1 MFNQLL
7 HKQQYYYLLLFTL
20 LFISHLIP
28 EKVEAKTIPIQ
39 GLINSQPTDNQT
51 FANYKSGN
59 NIRCNSIN
67 TCTAQNIISEP
78 IQVFPNINDA
88 NIPNF
93 FNPIL
98 NPDFYNNEPD
108 TTKPTNLNEPQQ
120 NFVDTKKKLQL
131 LILNA
136 LTNSATRYPWIIDP
150 RYNLNFATSTF
161 NPFKNANYIDFSI
174 KFSAKDPIV
183 ERFNFAHFQP
193 AEQFYWVLPNNR
205 IVVETQ
211 GWQSGISYQG
221 ETTDFQRIQIVRLTQ
236 RLWGMQAVSSIPPDF
251 QELVG
256 GTSFNQF
263 SIQSIA
269 AELINPIG
277 IPAPSVQINSPLTA
291 NSSQIN
297 SIVPNISSLS
307 TNRPPLILQS
317 FPTNNL
323 QPLLG
328 DVSLHRGEI
337 VPQNNLKQAGFI
349 WGNPLTSELTRFQA
363 QTTSIPGIK
372 QGSREQFDNSD
383 LFDIL
388 LNPDISNQQR
398 NLSYLNSLFW
408 VTLGQQ
414 QTLLR
419 TRDKTENQN
428 WQRFY
433 FSRPHNRT
441 LLQYD
446 SLVNKATYTN
456 IYSNPGVSLSF
467 SLDQIDVDQIQ
478 TANTS
483 LGMLLGGV
491 FEFIHPPEIANSLEE
506 AKTRLSRQENFAP
519 INSKATPEQ
528 RRKINQLLN
537 RTLFLGNRTSSLE
550 QISGSYTFPGKITP
564 TSSSIFQIRAG
575 NYRRAVQFIRGERTW
590 REGKTYISKIDVSNR
605 SFGRLSS
612 VNVPIPAK
620 QIPISTNNRSSA
632 LQVALISPNGES
644 FVQNYNSSDTTT
656 VPVNIRSFDLAF
668 DNIEL
673 SQNGRLI
680 THIQTFNG
688 YLSLPAI
695 ETLWAGAAG
704 NWNYSINS
712 GIWLNL
718 NSSNAFNITNELGNS
733 EPTLGFYTNGLLN
746 YIDTHIELN
755 AAGQTQAIT
764 SHIPA
769 LRFHWN
775 SGSNY
780 QNPAYINLS
789 YSLIRQDKDRNNYSL
804 TTGIIFYDATRRL
817 RQSGFF
823 QGAWEFST
831 GVELKTTVEISENFF
846 YTLEG
851 TQKINDNWYLG
862 TYLQNFRDISRGIRS
877 RVNDFSYGLL
887 IKRDIPSNGMFWE
900 SRLGMSGNTFEARF
914 EGGFRF

>member
-1 MFNQLL
+1 M
-7 HKQQYYYLLLFTL
+7 T
-20 LFISHLIP
+20 
-28 EKVEAKTIPIQ
+28 
-39 GLINSQPTDNQT
+39 
-51 FANYKSGN
+51 
-59 NIRCNSIN
+59 
-67 TCTAQNIISEP
+67 
-78 IQVFPNINDA
+78 
-88 NIPNF
+88 
-93 FNPIL
+93 
-98 NPDFYNNEPD
+98 
-108 TTKPTNLNEPQQ
+108 
-120 NFVDTKKKLQL
+120 TKKKLQL

-136 LTNSATRYPWIIDP
+136 LSNSATRYPWIIDP
-150 RYNLNFATSTF
+150 RYNLNFATSSF
-161 NPFKNANYIDFSI
+161 NPFQNANYIDFSI
-174 KFSAKDPIV
+174 KFSDTDPII
-183 ERFNFAHFQP
+183 ERFNFANFPQ
-193 AEQFYWVLPNNR
+193 AEQFYWLLPSNR

-211 GWQSGISYQG
+211 GWQTGISYQG
-221 ETTDFQRIQIVRLTQ
+221 EIIDFERTQIVRLTQ
-236 RLWGMQAVSSIPPDF
+236 KLWGMQVVSTLTQDF

-269 AELINPIG
+269 AELVNPVG
-277 IPAPSVQINSPLTA
+277 IPAPPVQINSPLTA
-291 NSSQIN
+291 NGLPIT
-297 SIVPNISSLS
+297 SIVPNISNLN

-337 VPQNNLKQAGFI
+337 IPQNNLEQAGFI
-349 WGNPLTSELTRFQA
+349 WGNPLTGELTRFQA
-363 QTTSIPGIK
+363 PTTSLPGIK
-372 QGSREQFDNSD
+372 QGNREQFDNSD

-388 LNPDISNQQR
+388 LNPDISDKKR

-491 FEFIHPPEIANSLEE
+491 FEFINPPEITSSLQE
-506 AKTRLSRQENFAP
+506 AKARFSRQETFAP
-519 INSKATPEQ
+519 INSKSTLEQ
-528 RRKINQLLN
+528 RRKINQILN
-537 RTLFLGNRTSSLE
+537 RTLFLGNRSSSLE
-550 QISGSYTFPGKITP
+550 QISGTYTFPSTITP
-564 TSSSIFQIRAG
+564 TSSSILQIRTG
-575 NYRRAVQFIRGERTW
+575 NYRRAVQFINGERTW
-590 REGKTYISKIDVSNR
+590 REGETYISKIDISNR
-605 SFGRLSS
+605 SFGRLSY
-612 VNVPIPAK
+612 VNVPIPAT
-620 QIPISTNNRSSA
+620 QIPTVSNNRSTA

-656 VPVNIRSFDLAF
+656 VPINISSFDLAF

-680 THIQTFNG
+680 THIKTFNG

-695 ETLWAGAAG
+695 ETLWAGVTG

-718 NSSNAFNITNELGNS
+718 NSDNAFNITNELGTS
-733 EPTLGFYTNGLLN
+733 EPSLGFYTNGLLN
-746 YIDTHIELN
+746 YINTDIELN
-755 AAGQTQAIT
+755 AAGQPQAIT

-789 YSLIRQDKDRNNYSL
+789 YSLIRQDKDRHNYSL
-804 TTGIIFYDATRRL
+804 TTGIIFYDETRRL
-817 RQSGFF
+817 RQTGFF

-831 GVELKTTVEISENFF
+831 GVELKTTVEISENIF
-846 YTLEG
+846 YTLES
-851 TQKINDNWYLG
+851 TQKVNDNWHFG
-862 TYLQNFRDISRGIRS
+862 AYLQNFRDISRGIRS

-887 IKRDIPSNGMFWE
+887 IKRETVDNDMFWE

>member
-7 HKQQYYYLLLFTL
+7 RDKQYIIIL
-20 LFISHLIP
+20 LFIVILFPHFIL
-28 EKVEAKTIPIQ
+28 EKVAAKTIPIQ
-39 GLINSQPTDNQT
+39 DLINSQPKNNQAL
-51 FANYKSGN
+51 ANYKSGN
-59 NIRCNSIN
+59 NIRCTSIN
-67 TCTAQNIISEP
+67 ICTAQNINSDP
-78 IQVFPNINDA
+78 VQFFPNINNP
-88 NIPNF
+88 NIPNL
-93 FNPIL
+93 FNPTL
-98 NPDFYNNEPD
+98 NPDFYNTEPD
-108 TTKPTNLNEPQQ
+108 TSKPNNLNDSEQTS
-120 NFVDTKKKLQL
+120 VDNKKKLQI

-150 RYNLNFATSTF
+150 RYNLNFATSSF

-174 KFSAKDPIV
+174 KFSATDPIV
-183 ERFNFAHFQP
+183 ERFNFANFPQ
-193 AEQFYWVLPNNR
+193 AEQFYWVLPSNR

-211 GWQSGISYQG
+211 GWQTGISYQG
-221 ETTDFQRIQIVRLTQ
+221 EIIDFERTQIVRLTQ
-236 RLWGMQAVSSIPPDF
+236 RLWGMQAVSSLPQDF

-269 AELINPIG
+269 AELVNPVG
-277 IPAPSVQINSPLTA
+277 IPAPPVQINSPLTA
-291 NSSQIN
+291 NGLQIT
-297 SIVPNISSLS
+297 SIVPNISSLNANS
-307 TNRPPLILQS
+307 PPVILQS

-349 WGNPLTSELTRFQA
+349 WGNPLTGELTRFQA

-372 QGSREQFDNSD
+372 QGNREQFDNSD

-388 LNPDISNQQR
+388 LNSDISDQQR
-398 NLSYLNSLFW
+398 NFSYLNSLFW

-414 QTLLR
+414 QTLRR

-446 SLVNKATYTN
+446 SLINKATYTN

-483 LGMLLGGV
+483 LGMLFGGF
-491 FEFIHPPEIANSLEE
+491 FEFINPPEIANSLQE
-506 AKTRLSRQENFAP
+506 AKTRFSRQENFAP
-519 INSKATPEQ
+519 INSKSTPEQ
-528 RRKINQLLN
+528 RRKINQILN
-537 RTLFLGNRTSSLE
+537 RTLFLGNRSSSLD
-550 QISGSYTFPGKITP
+550 QISGTYTFPSTITP
-564 TSSSIFQIRAG
+564 TSSSILQIRTG
-575 NYRRAVQFIRGERTW
+575 NYRRTVQFINSERTW
-590 REGKTYISKIDVSNR
+590 KEGETYISKIDISNR
-605 SFGRLSS
+605 SFGRLSY
-612 VNVPIPAK
+612 VNVPIPAT
-620 QIPISTNNRSSA
+620 QIPTVSNNRSTA

-656 VPVNIRSFDLAF
+656 VPVNISSFDLAF

-680 THIQTFNG
+680 THIKTFNG

-695 ETLWAGAAG
+695 ETLWAGATG

-718 NSSNAFNITNELGNS
+718 NSSNAFDITNEVGTS

-746 YIDTHIELN
+746 YINTHIKLN

-780 QNPAYINLS
+780 QNPAYINFS

-804 TTGIIFYDATRRL
+804 TTGIIFYDETRRL
-817 RQSGFF
+817 RQTGFF

-831 GVELKTTVEISENFF
+831 GVELKTTVEINENLF